1 MTVCLSCSGEPP
13 DEKTSKTSSTQEE
26 EFQLK
31 RYPNTNKLIC
41 PVEFDIKLNIHEVF
55 SLKGV
60 PREVLN
66 ILLECDNNFSEIY
79 ITEEAIAKRIK
90 RSVRQVIRA
99 IQKLVSL
106 GAITVRKN
114 SGWNPN
120 NNYKVNYL
128 FHVSQIRS
136 SLSKMFSSLIQWGIN
151 SFRRAEQLLK
161 KNVTLYICSYNLINA
176 FSEKIR
182 EWTAKDDI
190 EFLQQRKL
198 ERNLPVNVLARINQ
212 SIFKRLA
219 EIHAKEWFV
228 RSQKAKE
235 LLGNIADAPVSRYK
249 PTQEQLS
256 RLIKKE
262 SASLTNLKVEQ
273 TA

>member
-1 MTVCLSCSGEPP
+1 LK
-13 DEKTSKTSSTQEE
+13 KTHSK
-26 EFQLK
+26 
-31 RYPNTNKLIC
+31 PNKSFC
-41 PVEFDIKLNIHEVF
+41 PVEFAIKLNIHEVF
-55 SLKGV
+55 SLSGT
-60 PREVLN
+60 PLEVLN
-66 ILLECDNNFSEIY
+66 VILEYDNNFSEIY
-79 ITEEAIAKRIK
+79 VSEETISKKIK

-114 SGWNPN
+114 SGWNPT
-120 NNYKVNYL
+120 NNYKVNKL
-128 FHVSQIRS
+128 FYIPEIRS
-136 SLSKMFSSLIQWGIN
+136 SLSKIYSSLVQWGIN
-151 SFRRAEQLLK
+151 SYRRAERYLK

-198 ERNLPVNVLARINQ
+198 ERSLPVNVLARINQ

-219 EIHAKEWFV
+219 EIHAKEWFA

-235 LLGNIADAPVSRYK
+235 LLGNIAAAPVSRYK